1 LRKTRPELQPWSS
14 GIPVS
19 RSRLISR
26 VVADRSQAL
35 ERASANLRAEF
46 VRLAGL
52 AQTLLSP
59 RAPEDPSP
67 LLDHR

>member
-26 VVADRSQAL
+26 MVADRSQAL

-52 AQTLLSP
+52 V
-59 RAPEDPSP
+59 
-67 LLDHR
+67 